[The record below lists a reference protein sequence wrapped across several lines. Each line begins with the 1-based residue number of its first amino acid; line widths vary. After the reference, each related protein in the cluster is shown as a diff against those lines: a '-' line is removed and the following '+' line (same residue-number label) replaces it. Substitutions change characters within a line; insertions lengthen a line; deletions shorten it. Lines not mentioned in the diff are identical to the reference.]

1 MGREG
6 GSRVFPPVRVATLSD
21 PRVAHVIHSWSLLR
35 NLSEP
40 VTDGVQSG
48 PRVLGDPS
56 RGNPLTSRLSATRS
70 IGKIFIQESSGEA
83 VNMQRQKQK
92 MVPWWIAALLFGGLL
107 AALPPISFAARRE
120 IASLDSS
127 LKAVGFVK
135 FDGEITAPD
144 FTLSDL
150 SGKPVRLADL
160 RGKVGFLTFWA
171 TWCPYCQREFPS
183 LERLHE
189 QFRKKDFVVLAVNI
203 AEQPDRVKKYVME
216 HKLTFPALLD
226 SNGRVSALYGVRGT
240 PTRFLI
246 NRQGNIIAGSIGPRD
261 WASEE
266 AQKLI
271 RNLLGPG
278 V

>member
-1 MGREG
+1 MAKVHGESTYRCDTFR
-6 GSRVFPPVRVATLSD
+6 SRVA
-21 PRVAHVIHSWSLLR
+21 
-35 NLSEP
+35 
-40 VTDGVQSG
+40 
-48 PRVLGDPS
+48 
-56 RGNPLTSRLSATRS
+56 
-70 IGKIFIQESSGEA
+70 GEA
-83 VNMQRQKQK
+83 VSMQRQKQK
-92 MVPWWIAALLFGGLL
+92 MIAWRIAARLFGGLL
-107 AALPPISFAARRE
+107 AALPLISFAAGRE
-120 IASLDSS
+120 TTSLDSA

-160 RGKVGFLTFWA
+160 RGKVVFLTFWA

-183 LERLHE
+183 LGHLYQ

-203 AEQPDRVKKYVME
+203 AEPADRVKKYVAE
-216 HKLTFPALLD
+216 HKFTFSTLLD
-226 SNGRVSALYGVRGT
+226 SNAHVSTLYGVRGT

-271 RNLLGPG
+271 RNLLGLG

>member
-1 MGREG
+1 MEQASNVGRPG
-6 GSRVFPPVRVATLSD
+6 AQARNVRTPV
-21 PRVAHVIHSWSLLR
+21 SLLR
-35 NLSEP
+35 NLSDP
-40 VTDGVQSG
+40 VTDGVRCG
-48 PRVLGDPS
+48 FRVLRVG
-56 RGNPLTSRLSATRS
+56 
-70 IGKIFIQESSGEA
+70 GKA

-92 MVPWWIAALLFGGLL
+92 MVPWRIAALLFGGLL
-107 AALPPISFAARRE
+107 AALPLISFAARRDT
-120 IASLDSS
+120 ASLDSS

-160 RGKVGFLTFWA
+160 RGKVVFLTFWA

-183 LERLHE
+183 LERLYQ

-203 AEQPDRVKKYVME
+203 VEPPDRVKKYVME

-246 NRQGNIIAGSIGPRD
+246 NRQGNIIAGSIGPKD

-271 RNLLGPG
+271 RNLLDPG